1 MIFLFFTN
9 ASRFSWHILFVIIY
23 SHTLKKKKMDERQQM
38 RFIKLKPFHTHTPAA
53 YTESVY
59 GRWFKQL
66 QRADAVLKRS
76 PTAFMQMTMP
86 EIKVAELPEPEY
98 FKDRHD
104 RLDFLPKHIMEFMLD
119 PNNATH
125 WLKYSSPLMGI
136 GGRTIHVHI
145 VHYQRHV
152 SELIKDE
159 VESINSMNAM
169 NEDETQGVDRRWL
182 KRYRAYVYKIF
193 AWFHLIAPYIR
204 NRDCECSKEL
214 SVYLYMTPF
223 KKEFPARSSS
233 VLGPTHSNTG
243 FTTSCTANLSK
254 NGGKNHTEIVIY
266 RHEEFFKVLLHE
278 TMHNL
283 DLDFG
288 HGTADVSVDKVFPGI
303 RHPIILSETY
313 VETWARLLNVAF
325 YCYYDIYGSSGSYGS
340 YQTAV
345 RRCLNAERAF
355 SLYQAQRVLNH
366 MGLSLQQLLSTYSD
380 SKSLVS
386 KLYDEDTNV
395 FAYYILTGLILF
407 EADLFVQWCKDTNH
421 ASLICANSGRS
432 GTAALLIFIEMI
444 LKENTDLEQAIEA
457 VSISIDTAATT
468 ARMTLWQ

>member
-1 MIFLFFTN
+1 
-9 ASRFSWHILFVIIY
+9 
-23 SHTLKKKKMDERQQM
+23 MDETKQT

-59 GRWFKQL
+59 MRWFKQL
-66 QRADAVLKRS
+66 QKADAVLKRS
-76 PTAFMQMTMP
+76 TSAFMKMTMP
-86 EIKVAELPEPEY
+86 EIKVAELPEPEC
-98 FKDRHD
+98 FKNGYD
-104 RLDFLPKHIMEFMLD
+104 RLGFLPNHIMEFMLD
-119 PNNATH
+119 TKNATH
-125 WLKYSSPLMGI
+125 WLKYSSPLAGI

-145 VHYQRHV
+145 VHYQHHMG
-152 SELIKDE
+152 EIIKDE
-159 VESINSMNAM
+159 SMN
-169 NEDETQGVDRRWL
+169 DQTQGVNMRWL

-193 AWFHLIAPYIR
+193 AWFHLIAPYVR

-214 SVYLYMTPF
+214 NVYLYMTPL
-223 KKEFPARSSS
+223 KKEFPAKSST

-254 NGGKNHTEIVIY
+254 NGGKTRTEIVIY

-288 HGTADVSVDKVFPGI
+288 HGAGDVSVDKVFPGI
-303 RHPIILSETY
+303 HHPIILSETY

-340 YQTAV
+340 YRTAV

-380 SKSLVS
+380 SDNKSLVS
-386 KLYDEDTNV
+386 KLYNEDTNV

-407 EADLFVQWCKDTNH
+407 EADLFVQLCKDTNH

-444 LKENTDLEQAIEA
+444 LKENAGLEQAIKA
-457 VSISIDTAATT
+457 VSITIDTAATT

>member
-1 MIFLFFTN
+1 
-9 ASRFSWHILFVIIY
+9 
-23 SHTLKKKKMDERQQM
+23 MDEQQQM
-38 RFIKLKPFHTHTPAA
+38 RFIKLKPFHRHKPAA

-59 GRWFKQL
+59 MRWFKQL
-66 QRADAVLKRS
+66 QKADAALKRS
-76 PTAFMQMTMP
+76 ASAFMKMTMP
-86 EIKVAELPEPEY
+86 EIKVAELPEPEC
-98 FKDRHD
+98 FKDRRD
-104 RLDFLPKHIMEFMLD
+104 RMGFLPKHIMEFMLD
-119 PNNATH
+119 TKNATH
-125 WLKYSSPLMGI
+125 WLKYSSPLI

-145 VHYQRHV
+145 VHYRDHMGMGNGGGEG
-152 SELIKDE
+152 ELVGDE
-159 VESINSMNAM
+159 PGVEM
-169 NEDETQGVDRRWL
+169 RWL

-193 AWFHLIAPYIR
+193 AWFHLIAPYVR

-214 SVYLYMTPF
+214 NVYLYMTPF
-223 KKEFPARSSS
+223 KKEFPAMSST

-243 FTTSCTANLSK
+243 FTTSCTVNLSK
-254 NGGKNHTEIVIY
+254 NGGKTHTEIVIY

-278 TMHNL
+278 TLHNL

-288 HGTADVSVDKVFPGI
+288 HGAGDVSVDKVFPGI

-313 VETWARLLNVAF
+313 VEAWARLLNVAF
-325 YCYYDIYGSSGSYGS
+325 YCYYDIYGSSGSYAL
-340 YQTAV
+340 YQKAV

-380 SKSLVS
+380 SGSKSLVS

-444 LKENTDLEQAIEA
+444 LKEKADLEQAIEA
-457 VSISIDTAATT
+457 VSTSTDTAAST

>member
-1 MIFLFFTN
+1 
-9 ASRFSWHILFVIIY
+9 
-23 SHTLKKKKMDERQQM
+23 MDEISQM
-38 RFIKLKPFHTHTPAA
+38 RFIKFNPFHRHTPAA

-59 GRWFKQL
+59 MRWFKQL
-66 QRADAVLKRS
+66 QKADAVLKRS
-76 PTAFMQMTMP
+76 PSAFMKMTTP
-86 EIKVAELPEPEY
+86 EIKVFELPGPEC
-98 FKDRHD
+98 FKDGRD
-104 RLDFLPKHIMEFMLD
+104 RLGFLPKHIMEFMLD
-119 PNNATH
+119 TENATH
-125 WLKYSSPLMGI
+125 WLKYSSPLI

-145 VHYQRHV
+145 VHYQRHIG
-152 SELIKDE
+152 EIIKDE
-159 VESINSMNAM
+159 NTNDQAQ
-169 NEDETQGVDRRWL
+169 TQGVDMRWL

-193 AWFHLIAPYIR
+193 AWFHLIAPYVR

-214 SVYLYMTPF
+214 NVYLYMTPF

-243 FTTSCTANLSK
+243 FTTSCTANFSK
-254 NGGKNHTEIVIY
+254 NGGKTRTEIVIY

-288 HGTADVSVDKVFPGI
+288 HGAGDVSVDKVFPGI
-303 RHPIILSETY
+303 HHPIILSETY

-325 YCYYDIYGSSGSYGS
+325 YCYYDIYDSSGSYGS

-355 SLYQAQRVLNH
+355 SLYQSQRVLKH

-380 SKSLVS
+380 TKSLVS
-386 KLYDEDTNV
+386 KLYDEETNV
-395 FAYYILTGLILF
+395 FAYYILTGLIMF
-407 EADLFVQWCKDTNH
+407 EADLFVRWCKDTNQ
-421 ASLICANSGRS
+421 ASLICANSGRN

-444 LKENTDLEQAIEA
+444 LKENADLEQAIEA
-457 VSISIDTAATT
+457 VSISIDAEHKSEVATT

>member
-1 MIFLFFTN
+1 MN
-9 ASRFSWHILFVIIY
+9 E
-23 SHTLKKKKMDERQQM
+23 KQQM
-38 RFIKLKPFHTHTPAA
+38 RFIKLKPFHTHRPAA

-59 GRWFKQL
+59 MRWFKQL
-66 QRADAVLKRS
+66 QKADAALKRS
-76 PTAFMQMTMP
+76 PIAFMKMTMP
-86 EIKVAELPEPEY
+86 EIKVAELPEPEC
-98 FKDRHD
+98 FKDTRD
-104 RLDFLPKHIMEFMLD
+104 RIGFLPKHIMDFMLD
-119 PNNATH
+119 TKNATH
-125 WLKYSSPLMGI
+125 WLKYSSPLTGI

-145 VHYQRHV
+145 VHYQHHMGMGEGEGEFV
-152 SELIKDE
+152 KDE
-159 VESINSMNAM
+159 
-169 NEDETQGVDRRWL
+169 QGVDMRWL

-193 AWFHLIAPYIR
+193 AWFHLIAPYVR

-214 SVYLYMTPF
+214 NVYLYMTPF
-223 KKEFPARSSS
+223 KKEFPATSST

-254 NGGKNHTEIVIY
+254 NGGKTHTEIVIY

-288 HGTADVSVDKVFPGI
+288 HGAGDVSVDKVFPGI

-355 SLYQAQRVLNH
+355 SLYQAQRVLKH

-380 SKSLVS
+380 SSNSSKSLVS
-386 KLYDEDTNV
+386 KLYHEDTNV

-407 EADLFVQWCKDTNH
+407 EADLFLQWCKDTNH
-421 ASLICANSGRS
+421 VSLICANSGRS
-432 GTAALLIFIEMI
+432 GAAALLIFIEMI
-444 LKENTDLEQAIEA
+444 LKEKTTLEEAIEA
-457 VSISIDTAATT
+457 VSIHESVVATT